1 MSGFVCFQP
10 APPSVPD
17 NYKVFVM
24 DTAAFPFFRGEVY
37 HQFHNDMTEDY
48 GRKYNDL
55 RTKYA
60 GDGRMEETGCPERF
74 L

>member
-1 MSGFVCFQP
+1 MFRIFVL
-10 APPSVPD
+10 APPPPFVPEH
-17 NYKVFVM
+17 YKVFVM
-24 DTAAFPFFRGEVY
+24 DTAAFPFFKGEVY

-55 RTKYA
+55 RNKYA